1 MRDSIICRLP
11 DPNPNRTGKHL
22 PAVVNAAVSN
32 FVVTALLS
40 LVLANRR
47 FTYLNPTGAK
57 VGKFTSHDSV
67 AHATSPQLQTV
78 VSQIRKRA
86 VLKFTFVRSFS
97 PYGPGHTNRRLRN
110 FDAFD
115 LALNYAQ

>member
-1 MRDSIICRLP
+1 MHMIERNQIVRRQTRFISPGLSNRNSCVVEIVNQIMRDSIICRLP

-47 FTYLNPTGAK
+47 FTYLDPARANI
-57 VGKFTSHDSV
+57 GKFTSDDSV
-67 AHATSPQLQTV
+67 AHTTSRQLQTV
-78 VSQIRKRA
+78 ISQ
-86 VLKFTFVRSFS
+86 
-97 PYGPGHTNRRLRN
+97 
-110 FDAFD
+110 
-115 LALNYAQ
+115 